1 MNDIKVTGT
10 LKNVRTIERGTW
22 NITTGSFS
30 QYGIVGTNG
39 KRGCIL
45 TTQVIFGDPAL
56 IAKAKTITPDS
67 TVKITGRLVTNFDR
81 RPNIPNEQRRG
92 SYTQIEVASLE
103 VTNPVLL

>member
-45 TTQVIFGDPAL
+45 TT
-56 IAKAKTITPDS
+56 K
-67 TVKITGRLVTNFDR
+67 
-81 RPNIPNEQRRG
+81 
-92 SYTQIEVASLE
+92 
-103 VTNPVLL
+103 